1 MTFQQIVLAI
11 GALAFAGF
19 GIALLIAPHK
29 MRAVDVVAETPDAR
43 SEIRA
48 MYGGG
53 EIGIALFLLC
63 CVAIR
68 DWQFMGLALQFLAVG
83 GIAVGRIVA
92 IMLERFRVSPL
103 VFLFA
108 GLETIA
114 ALVTAAAMR

>member
-11 GALAFAGF
+11 GAFAFAGF
-19 GIALLIAPHK
+19 GIALFIAPHK
-29 MRAVDVVAETPDAR
+29 LHVVDVVAETPNAR

-63 CVAIR
+63 CIAIR
-68 DWQFMGLALQFLAVG
+68 DWQFMGLALQFLALG

-92 IMLERFRVSPL
+92 IILERFRVSRL
-103 VFLFA
+103 VLLFA
-108 GLETIA
+108 ALETIA
-114 ALVTAAAMR
+114 AVVTAIAMR